1 MQLLQTTLRN
11 LALPFCAK
19 IVKSNCIFALMNGI
33 VIKTTGKR
41 YTVKT
46 AKGEVVQCRLKGKF
60 RIAGIKSTNP
70 IVVGDK
76 VEVEQE
82 SQLWMIVKLHDRKNH
97 ILRKSVNLS
106 KQTHIIAA
114 NIDQAILMIT
124 LDSPVTTTGF
134 IDRFLVAANA
144 YGVEVVL
151 LFNKIDLLD
160 DELKTQQKN
169 LQKEYEKIGYTC
181 FATSVIN
188 DDLSQIKS
196 LMKGKVNMISG
207 HSGVG
212 KSTLVNYL
220 QPDLHINTKEVS
232 DTHKQGQH
240 TTTFSELHDLD
251 FGASI
256 IDTPGIRGFGL
267 VELEVAELG
276 NYFPELFNL
285 KSACKFHNC
294 IHKNEPNCAVKSALE
309 NREIAESR
317 YKNYLNMLEDEQ
329 EHYRTN
335 QF

>member
-1 MQLLQTTLRN
+1 
-11 LALPFCAK
+11 
-19 IVKSNCIFALMNGI
+19 MNGV

-41 YTVKT
+41 YAVKT
-46 AKGEVVQCRLKGKF
+46 EEGEVVQSRLKGKF

-76 VEVEQE
+76 VEVVRE
-82 SQLWMIVKLHDRKNH
+82 SELWMIVKLHERKNH

-114 NIDQAILMIT
+114 NIDQALLMIT

-144 YGVEVVL
+144 YGIEVVL
-151 LFNKIDLLD
+151 LFNKVDLLD
-160 DELKTQQKN
+160 DELKIQQEN
-169 LQKEYEKIGYTC
+169 LQKTYEKIGYSC

-188 DDLSQIKS
+188 DDLSEIKG

-220 QPDLHINTKEVS
+220 QPDLHIITKEVS

-240 TTTFSELHDLD
+240 TTTFSELHELD

-276 NYFPELFNL
+276 NYFPEFFKL
-285 KSACKFHNC
+285 KSACKYHNC
-294 IHKNEPNCAVKSALE
+294 IHKIEPQCAIKSALE
-309 NREIAESR
+309 NGDIAESR
-317 YKNYLNMLEDEQ
+317 YKNYLKMLIEEE
-329 EHYRTN
+329 EHFRTN
-335 QF
+335 DY

>member
-1 MQLLQTTLRN
+1 
-11 LALPFCAK
+11 
-19 IVKSNCIFALMNGI
+19 MNGV

-46 AKGEVVQCRLKGKF
+46 ETGDVVHCRLKGKF
-60 RIAGIKSTNP
+60 RIAGMKSTNP

-76 VEVEQE
+76 VEVVQE
-82 SQLWMIVKLHDRKNH
+82 SELWMIVKLHDRKNH

-151 LFNKIDLLD
+151 LFNKVDLF
-160 DELKTQQKN
+160 ENKLKVKQKN
-169 LQKEYEKIGYTC
+169 LQQEYEKIGYTC
-181 FATSVIN
+181 FATSVIS
-188 DDLSQIKS
+188 DDLSVIKD
-196 LMKGKVNMISG
+196 LMMGKVNMISG

-212 KSTLVNYL
+212 KSTMVNYL
-220 QPDLHINTKEVS
+220 QPNLHIDTKEVS
-232 DTHKQGQH
+232 DTHNQGQH
-240 TTTFSELHDLD
+240 TTTFSEMHELD

-267 VELEVAELG
+267 VELESAEIG
-276 NYFPELFNL
+276 NYFQEFFVL
-285 KSACKFHNC
+285 KSGCKFHNC
-294 IHKNEPNCAVKSALE
+294 IHKNEPNCAVKLALE
-309 NREIAESR
+309 SGEIAESR
-317 YKNYLNMLEDEQ
+317 HKNYLKMLVEEE
-329 EHYRTN
+329 EHFRTN
-335 QF
+335 DY

>member
-1 MQLLQTTLRN
+1 
-11 LALPFCAK
+11 
-19 IVKSNCIFALMNGI
+19 MNGV
-33 VIKTTGKR
+33 VIKATGKR
-41 YTVKT
+41 YTVKIVD
-46 AKGEVVQCRLKGKF
+46 GEIVQCRLKGKF
-60 RIAGIKSTNP
+60 RIKGIKSTNP
-70 IVVGDK
+70 VVVGDK

-82 SQLWMIVKLHDRKNH
+82 SELWMIVKLHKRNNH

-114 NIDQAILMIT
+114 NIDQALLMIT

-151 LFNKIDLLD
+151 LFNKTDLLD
-160 DELKTQQKN
+160 DELQTQQED
-169 LQKEYEKIGYTC
+169 LQKVYEKIGHIC

-188 DDLSQIKS
+188 DDLSAIKE

-212 KSTLVNYL
+212 KSTLINYL

-240 TTTFSELHDLD
+240 TTTFSELHELD

-267 VELEVAELG
+267 VEIEPSEIG
-276 NYFPELFNL
+276 NYFPEFFAIKQKCN
-285 KSACKFHNC
+285 FHNC
-294 IHKNEPNCAVKSALE
+294 IHKNEPDCVVKSALE
-309 NREIAESR
+309 NGEIAESR
-317 YKNYLNMLEDEQ
+317 HKNYLNMLVEEE
-329 EHYRTN
+329 EHFRTN
-335 QF
+335 NY